1 MLKGYLRQDSRK
13 GIRNYALVV
22 YTVECA
28 HHVAREIQYPFR
40 ESGAHVIGF
49 HGCAPNDYA
58 NEMLQ
63 ALCTHPNVGAVLIV
77 SLGCENLNKESLK
90 NVVSQSGRPVKT
102 ITIQEANGSR
112 SSIAIGQQ
120 WLKEQIENLQNTP
133 TVPMQ
138 MEELVVGAIC
148 GGSDA
153 SSGITANPVIGKVF
167 DSILKQGATAIFEET
182 GELIGCEHIMANR
195 AATPEL
201 GELLVKTVDKAKNYY
216 MKMGYG
222 SFSDGN
228 AKGGL
233 STIEEKSMGAY
244 SKSGSSRINGIIK
257 PAIAPNTKGL
267 FLLDVVPDGAPM
279 FGWPNANDNA
289 EIAELIACGS
299 HLVLFSTG
307 RGSVVGSAVAP
318 VIKVCA
324 NPETYKQLSEDMD
337 INAGTILEGVETLDD
352 VAKKLEDC
360 IVEIANGELTKSEGL
375 LHQEFQLAYKKF
387 DTLEPGCLPN

>member
-1 MLKGYLRQDSRK
+1 MLKGYLRQDGRK

-49 HGCAPNDYA
+49 HGCAPNYYA

-90 NVVSQSGRPVKT
+90 DVVSQSGRPVKI

-120 WLKEQIENLQNTP
+120 WLKKQIETLQSTP

-138 MEELVVGAIC
+138 MEELVVGTIC

-182 GELIGCEHIMANR
+182 GELIGCEHIMENR

-244 SKSGSSRINGIIK
+244 SKSGNSKINGIIK
-257 PAIAPNTKGL
+257 PAIAPTTKGL
-267 FLLDVVPDGAPM
+267 FLLDVVPDGDPM

-299 HLVLFSTG
+299 HVVLFSTG

-318 VIKVCA
+318 VIKICA

-337 INAGTILEGVETLDD
+337 INAGAILEGEETLDD
-352 VAKKLEDC
+352 VAKKLENC
-360 IVEIANGELTKSEGL
+360 IIEIANGELTKSEGL

>member
-1 MLKGYLRQDSRK
+1 MLKGYLRKDGKK
-13 GIRNYALVV
+13 GIRNYTMVA

-28 HHVAREIQYPFR
+28 HHVAREIQYPYR
-40 ESGAHVIGF
+40 ESGVHVIGF

-58 NEMLQ
+58 NEMMQ

-77 SLGCENLNKESLK
+77 SLGCENLNKEALEK
-90 NVVSQSGRPVKT
+90 EIIATGRLAKT
-102 ITIQEANGSR
+102 ITIQESKGSR
-112 SSIAIGQQ
+112 TSINLGRE
-120 WLKEQIENLQNTP
+120 WVEEQLQVLQKQP
-133 TVPMQ
+133 LVDMP
-138 MEELVVGAIC
+138 MEELIVGTIC

-153 SSGITANPVIGKVF
+153 TSGITANPVIGKVF
-167 DSILKQGATAIFEET
+167 DSILSQGATAIFEET
-182 GELIGCEHIMANR
+182 GELIGCEHIMAER

-201 GELLVKTVDKAKNYY
+201 AKQLVKTVDKAKDYY
-216 MKMGYG
+216 MKMGFG

-244 SKSGSSRINGIIK
+244 SKSGNSKINGIIK
-257 PAIAPNTKGL
+257 PTIAPTTNGL
-267 FLLDVVPDGAPM
+267 FLLDVVPDGDPM

-299 HLVLFSTG
+299 HMVLFSTG

-318 VIKVCA
+318 VIKICA
-324 NPETYKQLSEDMD
+324 NPETYTNLVEDMD
-337 INAGTILEGVETLDD
+337 VNAGKILTGEASLDD
-352 VAKKLEDC
+352 VANELEQCVID
-360 IVEIANGELTKSEGL
+360 VANGELSKSEQL

-387 DTLEPGCLPN
+387 NELEPGCLPG

>member
-1 MLKGYLRQDSRK
+1 MLKGYLRQDGRK

-138 MEELVVGAIC
+138 MEELVVGTIC

-201 GELLVKTVDKAKNYY
+201 GELLVKTVGKAKKYY

-244 SKSGSSRINGIIK
+244 SKSGNSKINGIIK

-267 FLLDVVPDGAPM
+267 FLLDVVPDGDPM

-299 HLVLFSTG
+299 HVVLFSTG

-318 VIKVCA
+318 VIKICA

-337 INAGTILEGVETLDD
+337 INAGTILEGMETLDD

-360 IVEIANGELTKSEGL
+360 IVEVANGELTKSEGL